1 MTIIANGT
9 ILTPSGPLKGDLRI
23 DDDGRIG
30 GISSQHPSLPGTEV
44 IDASGMIVMP
54 GFIDTHRHTWQTAV
68 KGVLPSCTLD
78 EYFAG
83 VLATLN
89 PLYRPQDVYIS
100 NYMGALEA
108 LNAGITTMLDWS
120 HISRT
125 PEHADAAI
133 KGLRDSGIRAVYS
146 HGAPGS
152 PDYWGGSSKGHP
164 QDIRRIRKEVLSD
177 DTALVTL
184 GMSARAPGAVT
195 DDVIKADWALARE
208 LGLRISVHAGYRR
221 HRHHHQHI
229 ADLARLG
236 ALGPDTTC
244 IHCTDSSDAELDL
257 LAASGAFTSVAP
269 YVEML
274 MGHGMPPTGK
284 LLKRG
289 IRPSLSIDVAS
300 SVPGDMFTQM
310 RTALVAERILA
321 MTATP
326 DEKFAPTLTHKD
338 VLEFA
343 TLQGA
348 RALGMAH
355 TIGSLEVGKQAD
367 VVLLDAR
374 KVNTQPVVD
383 PEGTVVVYADT
394 SNIDTV
400 MVGGVIRKR
409 HGQLVA
415 NRLSDDFRLL
425 NNSRDYLLN
434 AAGMKTFT
442 V

>member
-1 MTIIANGT
+1 
-9 ILTPSGPLKGDLRI
+9 
-23 DDDGRIG
+23 
-30 GISSQHPSLPGTEV
+30 
-44 IDASGMIVMP
+44 
-54 GFIDTHRHTWQTAV
+54 
-68 KGVLPSCTLD
+68 
-78 EYFAG
+78 
-83 VLATLN
+83 
-89 PLYRPQDVYIS
+89 
-100 NYMGALEA
+100 
-108 LNAGITTMLDWS
+108 
-120 HISRT
+120 
-125 PEHADAAI
+125 
-133 KGLRDSGIRAVYS
+133 
-146 HGAPGS
+146 
-152 PDYWGGSSKGHP
+152 
-164 QDIRRIRKEVLSD
+164 
-177 DTALVTL
+177 
-184 GMSARAPGAVT
+184 MSARAPGAVT
-195 DDVIKADWALARE
+195 DEVIKADWALARE
-208 LGLRISVHAGYRR
+208 LGIRISVHAGYRR
-221 HRHHHQHI
+221 HRQHHQHI

-236 ALGPDTTC
+236 VLGPDTTC
-244 IHCTDSSDAELDL
+244 IHCTDSSDLELDL

-310 RTALVAERILA
+310 RTALVAERILS

-348 RALGMAH
+348 RALGMAQ

-367 VVLLDAR
+367 VVLLDTM
-374 KVNTQPVVD
+374 KVNTQPVLD

-415 NRLSDDFRLL
+415 HHLADDFSVLDS
-425 NNSRDYLLN
+425 SRDYLLN
-434 AAGMKTFT
+434 AAGMKRFNA
-442 V
+442 

>member
-1 MTIIANGT
+1 
-9 ILTPSGPLKGDLRI
+9 
-23 DDDGRIG
+23 
-30 GISSQHPSLPGTEV
+30 
-44 IDASGMIVMP
+44 
-54 GFIDTHRHTWQTAV
+54 
-68 KGVLPSCTLD
+68 
-78 EYFAG
+78 
-83 VLATLN
+83 
-89 PLYRPQDVYIS
+89 
-100 NYMGALEA
+100 
-108 LNAGITTMLDWS
+108 MLDWS

-177 DTALVTL
+177 DAQLVTL

-195 DDVIKADWALARE
+195 DEVIKADWALARE

-348 RALGMAH
+348 RALGMAQ
-355 TIGSLEVGKQAD
+355 TIGSLEVGKHAD
-367 VVLLDAR
+367 VVLLDTR

-394 SNIDTV
+394 ANIDTV

-415 NRLSDDFRLL
+415 TRLSDDFRLL

-434 AAGMKTFT
+434 AAGMKGFN

>member
-1 MTIIANGT
+1 MILITNGT
-9 ILTPSGPLKGDLRI
+9 ILTPSGPVNGDLRI
-23 DDDGRIG
+23 DDAGRIAA
-30 GISSQHPSLPGTEV
+30 ISGQPAAVQGAQV
-44 IDASGMIVMP
+44 IDASGMIVMS
-54 GFIDTHRHTWQTAV
+54 GII
-68 KGVLPSCTLD
+68 
-78 EYFAG
+78 
-83 VLATLN
+83 ATLN

-152 PDYWGGSSKGHP
+152 PDYWGASSKGHP

-321 MTATP
+321 MTPTP

-348 RALGMAH
+348 RALGMAQ
-355 TIGSLEVGKQAD
+355 TIGSLDLGKQAD
-367 VVLLDAR
+367 VVMLDTR

-400 MVGGVIRKR
+400 IVRGVIRKR

-415 NRLSDDFRLL
+415 SRLSVDFTLL
-425 NNSRDYLLN
+425 DNSRDYLLN
-434 AAGMKTFT
+434 AAGM
-442 V
+442 